1 MMIMMMG
8 KTKKMKKINKIDRN
22 EIEKTK
28 EQIDQFYLLPTSLNN
43 RV

>member
-1 MMIMMMG
+1 MIMMMMG
-8 KTKKMKKINKIDRN
+8 KTKKMKKINKIDKN

-28 EQIDQFYLLPTSLNN
+28 EQIDQFYLLSTSLNN